1 MARPGSGRN
10 LPRTRRRRWL
20 RVLVGVLLLL
30 CFAVASLALYLR
42 TGLPDLTGR
51 VAVAG
56 LQHEVGVYRDEDGV
70 PHIFARTATDGY
82 RALGYVHAQ
91 DRLFQMDLMRRLAS
105 GRLAEVIGSMGLE
118 NDRFMRTLGLRAL
131 ATRDFVDL
139 SFDTRAALIAYA
151 EGVNSYLYQRTGAL
165 PPEYLVF
172 PAPEPWTPTDSLL
185 WGKLMGMALSG
196 NWRDEALRARMLGQG
211 MPPATIDLLFGR
223 VTPPRQQAQS
233 SADFWRS
240 LDPALGRALASL
252 PPLAEPRTASNAWAL
267 AGSRTASGKPLLA
280 SDPHLSLTMPS
291 LWYLA
296 RIVTG
301 DGIRVGATAPG
312 VPFLILG
319 HNGRMAWG
327 MTTTG
332 ADTQDLVIERLTEG
346 RNDAVDRALE
356 PPETL
361 ETQTETIQVRW
372 AADETITVRRSRN
385 GPILSDLPNLTTD
398 VVKDRNLVALKA
410 TFLMQGDR
418 SADALM
424 DLNNASDWG
433 SFTAAL
439 SLFAAPMQ
447 NFIMASEDGTI
458 GMLSAA
464 KIPMRREHDG
474 WMPTSGWTREGEWT
488 GFAPNGL
495 LPQWRDPK
503 HGYVANA
510 NNAVVAPNYPVMVAL
525 NWDDSFRGDRLAER
539 LETAQ
544 NRQVDDEAALQMDTL
559 SPLAVEMIKAL
570 DGWEPADKDAAQ
582 VLSDLRAWDK
592 HMRQDK
598 RAPLLFARF
607 AQNVAEA
614 LLADDL
620 ASLSQGDT
628 GRRPWRPRASVI
640 LGLLKAN
647 SPLCDDSRTA
657 PVETCQDQVSTAL
670 VKAARDTG
678 SRETW
683 GEVHVARHDHPV
695 FGRIPGL
702 GNLFGRSFPTDGGND
717 TLLRMASRD
726 GSFAAVHGAGF
737 RAVYDL
743 ADLDR
748 SGFIISTGQ
757 SGHVFSPYHSSFL
770 KRAADGKLRPL
781 TGTPA
786 LLARNGAVLLTL
798 APP

>member
-20 RVLVGVLLLL
+20 RVLIGGLLLL
-30 CFAVASLALYLR
+30 GLAVAGLALYLR

-56 LQHEVGVYRDEDGV
+56 LQHEVGVYRDDDGV

-105 GRLAEVIGSMGLE
+105 GRLAEVIGPMGLE

-131 ATRDFVDL
+131 ATRDFAGL

-151 EGVNSYLYQRTGAL
+151 EGVNSYLYHRSGAL
-165 PPEYLVF
+165 PPEYLLF
-172 PAPEPWTPTDSLL
+172 PKPESWTPTDSLL
-185 WGKLMGMALSG
+185 WGKLMGMALAG
-196 NWRDEALRARMLGQG
+196 NWRDEAVRARMLGHG

-223 VTPPRQQAQS
+223 VTPPRQQADG

-240 LDPALGRALASL
+240 LDPALGRALAAL
-252 PPLAEPRTASNAWAL
+252 PPIAEPRTASNAWAL

-280 SDPHLSLTMPS
+280 SDPHLSFTMPS

-319 HNGRMAWG
+319 HNGRLAWG

-346 RNDAVDRALE
+346 RDDAVDRALE

-361 ETQTETIQVRW
+361 ESQTETIQVRW
-372 AADETITVRRSRN
+372 GADETITVRRSQN
-385 GPILSDLPNLTTD
+385 GPILSDLPNVTPG
-398 VVKDRNLVALKA
+398 VAEDRHLVALKA
-410 TFLMQGDR
+410 TFLMPGDR

-447 NFIMASEDGTI
+447 NFLMASDDGTI

-464 KIPMRREHDG
+464 KIPVRSGHDG
-474 WMPTSGWTREGEWT
+474 WVPASGWKREGAWA
-488 GFAPNGL
+488 GLAPNAL

-503 HGYVANA
+503 QGYVANA
-510 NNAVVAPNYPVMVAL
+510 NNAVVAPDYPVQVAL

-539 LETAQ
+539 LESAQ
-544 NRQVDDEAALQMDTL
+544 NRQVEDEAALQMDIL
-559 SPLAVEMIKAL
+559 SPFAVEMIKSL
-570 DGWEPADKDAAQ
+570 DGWEPAEKGASQA
-582 VLSDLRAWDK
+582 LRDLRAWDK
-592 HMRQDK
+592 HMRADS

-607 AQNVAEA
+607 AQNLAEA

-620 ASLSQGDT
+620 AALNAGDT
-628 GRRPWRPRASVI
+628 SRRPWRPRASVI
-640 LGLLKAN
+640 LGLVKTN
-647 SPLCDDSRTA
+647 SPLCDDSRTV
-657 PVETCQDQVSTAL
+657 PVETCHDQASVAL
-670 VKAARDTG
+670 SKAATDTG
-678 SRETW
+678 SRDTW
-683 GEVHVARHDHPV
+683 GAVHQARHDHPV

-702 GNLFGRSFPTDGGND
+702 SGLFGRSFPADGGND

-726 GSFAAVHGAGF
+726 TNFTAVHGAGF

-757 SGHVFSPYHSSFL
+757 SGHIFSPYYSSFL
-770 KRAADGKLRPL
+770 KRAQDGKLRPL

-786 LLARNGAVLLTL
+786 LLVRNGAALLTL
-798 APP
+798 TPP